1 MSAYLSIKVNEVRR
15 RLWRAPGY
23 TWVVNTTTL
32 PATSVAIA
40 SRKELDTTEQLN
52 WTEPKLT
59 QVPWIRWRGT
69 GRKSLINGEEM
80 SHQYIVGCLPQ
91 LFQLSPVSHISKNKH
106 WQVTHALCSANTRNF
121 EGWARKAIIAM
132 WTFTYIA
139 IWLNTICPTSE
150 HLKGSAKF

>member
-1 MSAYLSIKVNEVRR
+1 MRLGEGYGGPQVTPELSTLLSFHLPQLPLPLAKSQT
-15 RLWRAPGY
+15 RL
-23 TWVVNTTTL
+23 
-32 PATSVAIA
+32 S
-40 SRKELDTTEQLN
+40 N
-52 WTEPKLT
+52 WTELKLT

-69 GRKSLINGEEM
+69 GRKSLNGEEM
-80 SHQYIVGCLPQ
+80 NHQYIVGCLPQ

-106 WQVTHALCSANTRNF
+106 WQVTHALSSANTRNF
-121 EGWARKAIIAM
+121 EGWAGKAIIAM